1 MTRGTD
7 ASVVFDVLYALGDER
22 LVISVDEDLPRRELA
37 TEVITNVIA
46 LREDL
51 LEVVDDLR
59 DMADELGWSM
69 VVATRGAR
77 TTLTIS

>member
-7 ASVVFDVLYALGDER
+7 ASVVFDVLYAVGDER

-37 TEVITNVIA
+37 NEVITNVIA

-69 VVATRGAR
+69 AVATRGAR
-77 TTLTIS
+77 TTITIS